1 MTTVPDADRER
12 AVPAGAPPGGQ
23 GSGSVRPDGGTA
35 GPPGADAALLGFAR
49 ALRAAG
55 VAASAERAH
64 AFLRAVDV
72 LGPSARSD
80 VYWAGRLTLCGDRDD
95 LERYERVFA
104 AYFGAGEA
112 TARAPRSAP
121 PPRLRPVLRDAPAG
135 ARTGPPDGTRQGPP
149 TATLAG
155 SAEVLRHRDVAGLDD
170 AERAQVRRLLAAFAL
185 RGRPRRTARRRPSRR
200 GDVDPH
206 RTVRELLRRGGEPA
220 RLRRQAR
227 AERPRRVVLLVDIS
241 GSMAPYADALLR
253 FAHAAARGGRAEVFT
268 IGTRLTRV
276 TRELS
281 HRDPDLAMAAVAEA
295 VPDWRGG
302 TRLGELLREFLDR
315 WGQRGMARGAVVVLL
330 SDGWERGD
338 PELLAAQMR
347 RLHRLAYRVIWANP
361 RKARPGYAPLAAGMA
376 AALPSVDAFVEGH
389 SLAALEHLAAVV
401 RGDDPA
407 AGAGSWAGTT
417 GAGSGTTAARAGSER
432 GITVSEVPP
441 GRGAG
446 SQTGTAGTGSQ
457 AETGSEAPPGRGGG
471 SQAGAA
477 VGEAPPG
484 GAAGARGPWE
494 RRGAERA

>member
-1 MTTVPDADRER
+1 MAGTDPE
-12 AVPAGAPPGGQ
+12 PAG
-23 GSGSVRPDGGTA
+23 RLR
-35 GPPGADAALLGFAR
+35 ADAVLLGFAR

-55 VAASAERAH
+55 ADTSSERVH
-64 AFLRAVDV
+64 AFLRAVDALRPGV
-72 LGPSARSD
+72 RAD

-95 LERYERVFA
+95 LERYDRVFA
-104 AYFGAGEA
+104 AYFGTGQAA
-112 TARAPRSAP
+112 TRPTRTLV
-121 PPRLRPVLRDAPAG
+121 PPRMRLTLREAPAG
-135 ARTGPPDGTRQGPP
+135 PRPDGPPGERQGPP
-149 TATLAG
+149 TASLA
-155 SAEVLRHRDVAGLDD
+155 SSVEVLRHRDVAHLDA

-185 RGRPRRTARRRPSRR
+185 RGQPRRTARRRPARR
-200 GDVDPH
+200 GMVDPH

-220 RLRRQAR
+220 LLRRHAR
-227 AERPRRVVLLVDIS
+227 ADQPRRVVLLVDVS

-253 FAHAAARGGRAEVFT
+253 FAHAAARGQRTEVFT

-281 HRDPDLAMAAVAEA
+281 HRDPDLAMASVAEA

-347 RLHRLAYRVIWANP
+347 RLHRLAHRVVWANP

-401 RGDDPA
+401 RGADV
-407 AGAGSWAGTT
+407 GAGPGGTGGPHNTRSGDGTT
-417 GAGSGTTAARAGSER
+417 TGPSASGRL
-432 GITVSEVPP
+432 P
-441 GRGAG
+441 
-446 SQTGTAGTGSQ
+446 
-457 AETGSEAPPGRGGG
+457 
-471 SQAGAA
+471 
-477 VGEAPPG
+477 
-484 GAAGARGPWE
+484 
-494 RRGAERA
+494 